1 MAIEI
6 ERKFLV
12 LNDSYKKESY
22 RKLTI
27 KQGFLNSNYNRVVRV
42 RIIGDKGYLTV
53 KGKSSEDGTSRFEWE
68 KEISIEEAVSLL
80 AICEKGVIEKVRY
93 LIKQGFHIYEVDE
106 FHKENEGLVVAEI
119 ELSSANEN
127 FIKPSWLGKEVT
139 GITKYYNSELSN
151 TPFNSWA

>member
-42 RIIGDKGYLTV
+42 RIMGEMAYITV

-68 KEISIEEAVSLL
+68 KEISIEEANSLL
-80 AICEKGVIEKVRY
+80 EFCEKGVIEKIRY
-93 LIKQGFHIYEVDE
+93 LIKQGVHIYEVDE
-106 FHKENEGLVVAEI
+106 FHIENDGLIVAEI
-119 ELSSANEN
+119 ELSSANEEY
-127 FIKPSWLGKEVT
+127 IKPSWLGKEVT
-139 GITKYYNSELSN
+139 GITKYYNSELSKA
-151 TPFNSWA
+151 PFKSWA